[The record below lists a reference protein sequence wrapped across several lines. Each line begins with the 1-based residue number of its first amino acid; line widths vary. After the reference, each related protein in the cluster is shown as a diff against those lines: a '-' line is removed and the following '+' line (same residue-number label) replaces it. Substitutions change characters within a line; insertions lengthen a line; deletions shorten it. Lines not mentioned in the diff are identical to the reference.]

1 MKRRDFVLGVALLA
15 LAAPAQANGIVDALV
30 AELRAA
36 GYTRIEVGQTWLG
49 RTRIVAEGARGERE
63 IVVNP
68 RTGEVLRDLRDDDD
82 DDDDDSGRGRGRG
95 GDDDDGDDD
104 RDDDRDDDNDNDNDN
119 DNDGG
124 DNDGGDGD
132 GGDD

>member
-82 DDDDDSGRGRGRG
+82 SGRGRGRG
-95 GDDDDGDDD
+95 GDDD
-104 RDDDRDDDNDNDNDN
+104 RDDDRDDDNDNDN

-132 GGDD
+132 GGDGDGGDD